1 MSVSDTRKKHS
12 CNAIQK
18 QGAKKMIFK
27 NWALAYFKIPEGVAA
42 GLPSLLKF
50 RGMTLE
56 KFFEIAAI
64 KFYEELEEEIQ
75 EAVEKLEREKRM
87 AENSLAIDSAIEAC
101 RKQIRAARGQ
111 Q

>member
-1 MSVSDTRKKHS
+1 
-12 CNAIQK
+12 
-18 QGAKKMIFK
+18 MIFK

-50 RGMTLE
+50 RGMTPE

-64 KFYEELEEEIQ
+64 KFYEELEEETQ
-75 EAVEKLEREKRM
+75 EAVEKLEKEAIM
-87 AENSLAIDSAIEAC
+87 AKQALAIDAAIEAC
-101 RKQIRAARGQ
+101 RNQIRAARGQ

>member
-1 MSVSDTRKKHS
+1 
-12 CNAIQK
+12 
-18 QGAKKMIFK
+18 MIFK
-27 NWALAYFKIPEGVAA
+27 NSVLAHFKIPEDVAA

-50 RGMTLE
+50 RGMSME
-56 KFFEIAAI
+56 KFLGIAAK
-64 KFYEELEEEIQ
+64 KFYDDLNEETQ
-75 EAVEKLEREKRM
+75 EDVEKLEREKRM